1 MLSELQLLIAKEADL
16 QSKIAKI
23 ENGDPDALYIDRVV
37 EMRAPKSTER
47 LEQQQEKLET
57 LRRKRDDLT
66 WEIDSG
72 PDGKPPSKAKQKQLD
87 ALQREIAALEDTTAD
102 RQMELEKSSYKVNM
116 QTVIKASAFDRAM
129 KLEAELNKIHGRII
143 KLLDSIKGY
152 EMESRRLRLEE
163 RKYNLAKQ
171 KLSGAFD
178 VDPETAKSSTK
189 WTTRA
194 ATRKFEIGSFGGAYG
209 LRVRDARR
217 FFSHEIF
224 LNASGP
230 CRFFQYGG
238 VFSRN
243 KGLGGVKNRE
253 TLRRAGDCRFLDVSE
268 RRVRQ
273 LRDEKVIAEVRP
285 GLYDLIDTNHR
296 YINYLRKR
304 NPEGDETID
313 YNTERAKLVR
323 AKRKNEEYELQLKE
337 NQLHAAED
345 IEAVMTD
352 MLVNFKSR
360 LMAIP
365 SKLAPVLCKKT
376 DKAEIFALLKDHIDE
391 ALMELSDFKTTF
403 GERVK
408 EDEKSDG

>member
-1 MLSELQLLIAKEADL
+1 M
-16 QSKIAKI
+16 
-23 ENGDPDALYIDRVV
+23 
-37 EMRAPKSTER
+37 
-47 LEQQQEKLET
+47 T
-57 LRRKRDDLT
+57 LKR
-66 WEIDSG
+66 
-72 PDGKPPSKAKQKQLD
+72 
-87 ALQREIAALEDTTAD
+87 
-102 RQMELEKSSYKVNM
+102 
-116 QTVIKASAFDRAM
+116 
-129 KLEAELNKIHGRII
+129 
-143 KLLDSIKGY
+143 
-152 EMESRRLRLEE
+152 
-163 RKYNLAKQ
+163 
-171 KLSGAFD
+171 
-178 VDPETAKSSTK
+178 AKSSTK

-391 ALMELSDFKTTF
+391 ALMELSDFKATF

>member
-1 MLSELQLLIAKEADL
+1 
-16 QSKIAKI
+16 
-23 ENGDPDALYIDRVV
+23 
-37 EMRAPKSTER
+37 
-47 LEQQQEKLET
+47 
-57 LRRKRDDLT
+57 
-66 WEIDSG
+66 
-72 PDGKPPSKAKQKQLD
+72 
-87 ALQREIAALEDTTAD
+87 
-102 RQMELEKSSYKVNM
+102 
-116 QTVIKASAFDRAM
+116 M
-129 KLEAELNKIHGRII
+129 KL
-143 KLLDSIKGY
+143 Y
-152 EMESRRLRLEE
+152 
-163 RKYNLAKQ
+163 
-171 KLSGAFD
+171 D
-178 VDPETAKSSTK
+178 V
-189 WTTRA
+189 RA
-194 ATRKFEIGSFGGAYG
+194 IA
-209 LRVRDARR
+209 
-217 FFSHEIF
+217 
-224 LNASGP
+224 
-230 CRFFQYGG
+230 
-238 VFSRN
+238 
-243 KGLGGVKNRE
+243 
-253 TLRRAGDCRFLDVSE
+253 RFLDVSE

-323 AKRKNEEYELQLKE
+323 AKRKKE

>member
-1 MLSELQLLIAKEADL
+1 M
-16 QSKIAKI
+16 
-23 ENGDPDALYIDRVV
+23 
-37 EMRAPKSTER
+37 
-47 LEQQQEKLET
+47 T
-57 LRRKRDDLT
+57 LKR
-66 WEIDSG
+66 
-72 PDGKPPSKAKQKQLD
+72 
-87 ALQREIAALEDTTAD
+87 
-102 RQMELEKSSYKVNM
+102 
-116 QTVIKASAFDRAM
+116 
-129 KLEAELNKIHGRII
+129 
-143 KLLDSIKGY
+143 
-152 EMESRRLRLEE
+152 
-163 RKYNLAKQ
+163 
-171 KLSGAFD
+171 
-178 VDPETAKSSTK
+178 AKSSTK

-238 VFSRN
+238 V
-243 KGLGGVKNRE
+243 KLYDV
-253 TLRRAGDCRFLDVSE
+253 RAIARFLDVSE